1 MEHFGKKVKL
11 DGYTF
16 DSQKEAQFYQRFIK
30 DCGHRYKVHPSYPL
44 LDKCLVGGYDM
55 KAHGYR
61 PDFVVYD
68 GDEVAHVYDVKT
80 SLDNRAVDASAKLRF
95 AIFARRYGVPVEV
108 VVPRKNDF
116 KTKLFDYSNAKI
128 QKAHAKRD
136 VHGNVKTYKNGH
148 VKYAYYDVH
157 ESVEYD
163 IHDTI
168 GF

>member
-68 GDEVAHVYDVKT
+68 CDEVAHVYDVKT

-95 AIFARRYGVPVEV
+95 AIKGIYG
-108 VVPRKNDF
+108 KNITVG
-116 KTKLFDYSNAKI
+116 KS
-128 QKAHAKRD
+128 QR
-136 VHGNVKTYKNGH
+136 
-148 VKYAYYDVH
+148 
-157 ESVEYD
+157 E
-163 IHDTI
+163 
-168 GF
+168 